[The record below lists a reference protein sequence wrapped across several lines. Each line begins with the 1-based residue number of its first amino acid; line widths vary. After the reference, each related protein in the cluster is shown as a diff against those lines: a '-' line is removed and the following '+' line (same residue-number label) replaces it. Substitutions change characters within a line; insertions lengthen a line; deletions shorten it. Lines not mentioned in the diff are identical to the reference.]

1 MTDQF
6 LYKTPQSGRFFLA
19 VTFLEGLP
27 AEGKLTNSGTFPP
40 ICVTGFAQK
49 SVQSSPCGRIRPHTH
64 HEINRAP
71 TTNLATPWKD
81 GS

>member
-1 MTDQF
+1 MTDPISLQNA
-6 LYKTPQSGRFFLA
+6 PIGAFFLA

-40 ICVTGFAQK
+40 ICMSGFAQK
-49 SVQSSPCGRIRPHTH
+49 SIQSSPCGRIRPHTH

-71 TTNLATPWKD
+71 TTNLADPWKD